1 MKRNSLFYVIIALL
15 VVLVGVSYT
24 GYTNYNNAKR
34 YKSLSDSITN
44 VYNREKEISETYRKV
59 DSILWIDYRKQ
70 LYSIEPSR
78 LDSTVKL
85 YDHLN
90 YLYTK

>member
-1 MKRNSLFYVIIALL
+1 MKRNSLFYAIIVLL
-15 VVLVGVSYT
+15 VILVVVSCI
-24 GYTNYNNAKR
+24 GYSNYNNAKK
-34 YKSLSDSITN
+34 YKLLSDSITN

-59 DSILWIDYRKQ
+59 DSILWIDYKKQ
-70 LYSIEPSR
+70 LYSIKPSR

-90 YLYTK
+90 YLYAK

>member
-15 VVLVGVSYT
+15 IILVGVSYT
-24 GYTNYNNAKR
+24 GYTYYKGVKRYKVLYNNATT
-34 YKSLSDSITN
+34 L
-44 VYNREKEISETYRKV
+44 YNREKEISETYRKV

>member
-1 MKRNSLFYVIIALL
+1 MEKKHLVYILFALIVVVI
-15 VVLVGVSYT
+15 GVSYT
-24 GYTNYNNAKR
+24 GYTYYKGVKR
-34 YKSLSDSITN
+34 YKVLYNN
-44 VYNREKEISETYRKV
+44 VTTLYNREKEISETYRKV